1 MNGIN
6 NVEFVRM
13 SSEEFSEALKGD
25 VEKRRLQNIDLTSY
39 DFGTVLVDPPR
50 AGLDALTL
58 NVVSQYQR
66 ILYISCNPDTLIQNI
81 NDLSDKFT
89 VTKAALFDQFPYT
102 HHIEA
107 GVLLERKTG

>member
-1 MNGIN
+1 
-6 NVEFVRM
+6 M

-58 NVVSQYQR
+58 NVVSQYPGYSTYPVTQTHSYR
-66 ILYISCNPDTLIQNI
+66 I
-81 NDLSDKFT
+81 
-89 VTKAALFDQFPYT
+89 
-102 HHIEA
+102 
-107 GVLLERKTG
+107 